1 MYGAAATAAWAA
13 PIGSP
18 ARASRLSTASSRAAI
33 PSGVAPWTG
42 TPHRSVMV
50 VLIRPA
56 SLAWAV
62 LNEYAG
68 SAGRGATRGGCWWRP
83 AVPFRARLGPAGP
96 GRRRLWWQDRRHG
109 SSAGGQAG
117 ADHGWQPGDR
127 PGGRACAGGRGR

>member
-1 MYGAAATAAWAA
+1 MSGAAATAASAW

-62 LNEYAG
+62 LLTWAVLNEYAG
-68 SAGRGATRGGCWWRP
+68 STGRGSTPGGCWRP
-83 AVPFRARLGPAGP
+83 
-96 GRRRLWWQDRRHG
+96 WWQDRRHG
-109 SSAGGQAG
+109 SPAGGQAG
-117 ADHGWQPGDR
+117 ADHRWQPGDR
-127 PGGRACAGGRGR
+127 PG

>member
-1 MYGAAATAAWAA
+1 MSGAAATAASAW
-13 PIGSP
+13 PTGSP
-18 ARASRLSTASSRAAI
+18 ARASRHSTASSRTAI

-68 SAGRGATRGGCWWRP
+68 SARREAMRGGHW
-83 AVPFRARLGPAGP
+83 V
-96 GRRRLWWQDRRHG
+96 LWWQDRRHG

-117 ADHGWQPGDR
+117 ADHRRQPGDR
-127 PGGRACAGGRGR
+127 PGGRARA

>member
-1 MYGAAATAAWAA
+1 MSGAAATAASAA

-18 ARASRLSTASSRAAI
+18 ASASRLSTASSRAAI

-68 SAGRGATRGGCWWRP
+68 SAGRGAARGGCWRP
-83 AVPFRARLGPAGP
+83 AVPFRARLGLA
-96 GRRRLWWQDRRHG
+96 
-109 SSAGGQAG
+109 AGGC
-117 ADHGWQPGDR
+117 
-127 PGGRACAGGRGR
+127 GGRIVGMDLQLAGKRALITGG